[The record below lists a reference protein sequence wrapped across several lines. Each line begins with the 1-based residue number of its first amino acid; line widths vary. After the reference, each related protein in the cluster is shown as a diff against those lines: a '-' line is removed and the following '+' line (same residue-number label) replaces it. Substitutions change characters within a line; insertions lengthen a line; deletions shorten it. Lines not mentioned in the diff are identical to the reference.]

1 MIHSI
6 YLHLLL
12 RQGGH
17 VVCTFE
23 NVSSFLL
30 IPLLILH
37 GHVSTDPTMDSQNG
51 EGIISPKKKNLSRVA
66 NSHIGITTTTFYWV
80 LNMYQAQKLFD

>member
-6 YLHLLL
+6 YLHLWL

-17 VVCTFE
+17 VCIFE
-23 NVSSFLL
+23 NVCSFPL

-37 GHVSTDPTMDSQNG
+37 GHVSTDPTMDSQKG
-51 EGIISPKKKNLSRVA
+51 EEIISPRKISFQGSQFSNWYYNNHLLLGA
-66 NSHIGITTTTFYWV
+66 
-80 LNMYQAQKLFD
+80 